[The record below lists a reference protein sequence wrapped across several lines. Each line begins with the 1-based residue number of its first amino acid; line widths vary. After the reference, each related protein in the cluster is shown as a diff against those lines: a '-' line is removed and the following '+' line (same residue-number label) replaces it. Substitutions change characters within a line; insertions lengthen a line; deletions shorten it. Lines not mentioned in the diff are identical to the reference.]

1 MRHHKGKINWK
12 VREKE
17 KKVRKGAREEKICRK
32 EERDS
37 GRTEGDTLGPRM
49 SIVRKANEGNE
60 DWDG

>member
-32 EERDS
+32 EERHS
-37 GRTEGDTLGPRM
+37 GRTEGDTLGR
-49 SIVRKANEGNE
+49 E
-60 DWDG
+60 